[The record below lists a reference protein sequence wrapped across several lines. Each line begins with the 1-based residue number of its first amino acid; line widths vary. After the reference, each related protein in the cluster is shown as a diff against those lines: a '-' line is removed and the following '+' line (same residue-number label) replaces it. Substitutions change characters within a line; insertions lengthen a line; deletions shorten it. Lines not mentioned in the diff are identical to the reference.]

1 MAATSSSRSSG
12 LRQRISIRRP
22 LGNNSS
28 AEDAN
33 VHSAI
38 HSTGEVIILDRN
50 SYNRAGVEIV
60 MGFVTDAEHQRFLD
74 LCPLVEKWITDTG
87 IPALV
92 RLFESPRPYAG
103 GNRQRA

>member
-1 MAATSSSRSSG
+1 MFKKNAISCSVKLRFAAKKRRYSDSSLVRSMAATSSSRSSG

-60 MGFVTDAEHQRFLD
+60 MGFVTDAEH
-74 LCPLVEKWITDTG
+74 
-87 IPALV
+87 
-92 RLFESPRPYAG
+92 
-103 GNRQRA
+103 